1 MMFGWRWSRKAAH
14 INQTR
19 PRKKSTKKLSKEDL
33 SSCQS
38 EEVALS
44 IDREEHDIHFE
55 AIKKVASSGMESDEK
70 KKASPSSASKQV
82 FDKEE
87 GRTSSSPDK
96 EECVG
101 MIRKIEALTRKIN
114 FIHLLQTYQPES
126 DFHDPLYKELV
137 PPQLRW
143 IRELR
148 ELKISVSN
156 NNHVE
161 HEEFQHVQSRINA
174 IKEQIEA
181 KFLAVK
187 RNWVHAD
194 PGIWACILEEEDD
207 IMSLDESL
215 TQKSFSP
222 EGSANWTFERREDD
236 IMKSY
241 EENLTHKTEVG
252 LTPETSGDELLEIA
266 IDCAVHQVSNCIE
279 GRRIQDRRIR
289 KIGISGPKGEKV
301 ASALKDMQMV
311 KSKFIVLCISVS
323 RHHSIEKVRQNI
335 ATQTGI
341 LRSHKTDLTSEGSP
355 DQYWPGNFLLLVDCI
370 DGQIDL
376 HDLEIPDRGFLV
388 LTTQSQNAHEI
399 MDLDLEIRMEDHL
412 LPWKLFCRN
421 VGPSLVHSSPVI
433 QQMAAQ
439 LVKECHGHLRAIVLL
454 ARALKG
460 VTDIGVWEL
469 ALNQVLVKPEP
480 NQIEP
485 NQIKPSQVFRVLKFL
500 WDRKDIIT
508 RRCIINCADCKG
520 RRKADSVVSSWIE
533 YGIVETEAKGKV
545 ILQELINSFLL
556 ENLDNGFVQMHGETQ
571 SAMRRFIP
579 SHLRLGGL
587 RLTETPEVEGWFYS
601 KEIELMNNKLSELP
615 EKPECSFLQK
625 LLLHNNYDL
634 MEIPQ
639 LFFQDMPCLTHLD
652 LSYTS
657 IKSLPPSISNLKS
670 LKNFFLR
677 GCELLME
684 LPPDIG
690 ALENLELFDLEGT
703 EIMCL
708 PKEFGKLINLRRFK
722 VSFCQPADC
731 FKETKQMHTTI
742 PTGVLSKLNGL
753 WELIIDV
760 NPDGEWWDAD
770 VKVILNELSNL
781 KSLLSLELYLPSA
794 ELLQQL
800 LQRLRWGSTG
810 SLTSFRFTVGHH
822 RQRIISRLP
831 HEVEE
836 LFKDKKKG
844 KKCLEYINGEGIPT
858 EITKVLNHAHFFFL
872 DRHWTV
878 KMLSDFGNENMAN
891 LRFCL
896 LVECNELQTII
907 DGDYEYPLGVDK
919 KSVFKNLKYLG
930 IHYMQNLHSI
940 WKGPIDEGCLYNLKV
955 LALHTCPEL
964 TTIFTPDLLGNLS
977 ILEELIVED
986 CCKIK
991 SLVSQES
998 SDLKSGYV
1006 LKLKRI
1012 SLLDLPELVSISDV
1026 LSISPMLK
1034 SLIVYNCPKLETL
1047 YANKEPSN
1055 EYLKIKGDKEWWES
1069 LKWHESE
1076 SSSDKE
1082 STYEESSSDEESTYE
1097 ELGRGEDLID
1107 ELARDIYSHQREML

>member
-1 MMFGWRWSRKAAH
+1 
-14 INQTR
+14 
-19 PRKKSTKKLSKEDL
+19 
-33 SSCQS
+33 
-38 EEVALS
+38 
-44 IDREEHDIHFE
+44 
-55 AIKKVASSGMESDEK
+55 MESDKK
-70 KKASPSSASKQV
+70 KKASPSSASKRV

-101 MIRKIEALTRKIN
+101 MIRKIEALTRKIDL
-114 FIHLLQTYQPES
+114 IHLILS
-126 DFHDPLYKELV
+126 VHLV
-137 PPQLRW
+137 PSFQYFGFTRQLRW
-143 IRELR
+143 IQELR

-156 NNHVE
+156 NNHVK
-161 HEEFQHVQSRINA
+161 HEEFQEVQSRING
-174 IKEQIEA
+174 IKKRIEKEFQGVTRNLVLEQS
-181 KFLAVK
+181 
-187 RNWVHAD
+187 
-194 PGIWACILEEEDD
+194 GIWACIPQEEDD

-215 TQKSFSP
+215 TQKSFSR
-222 EGSANWTFERREDD
+222 EGSANWTFKRQEDD

-266 IDCAVHQVSNCIE
+266 IDSAVCQVSKCF
-279 GRRIQDRRIR
+279 QDEIR
-289 KIGISGPKGEKV
+289 VNKWHKYEIIGKIGISGLGGEKV

-311 KSKFIVLCISVS
+311 ISKCSVVLCISVS
-323 RHHSIEKVRQNI
+323 RHHSIEEVRQNI
-335 ATQTGI
+335 ATQTGR
-341 LRSHKTDLTSEGSP
+341 LRSGKTDYTSEGSL
-355 DQYWPGNFLLLVDCI
+355 DQYLPDNFLLLVDCI

-376 HDLEIPDRGFLV
+376 HDLKIPNCGFLV
-388 LTTQSQNAHEI
+388 LTTQSQNVREI

-421 VGPSLVHSSPVI
+421 VGPSLVHSSCVI
-433 QQMAAQ
+433 QQMAAR
-439 LVKECHGHLRAIVLL
+439 LVKECHGHLLAIVLL

-460 VTDIGVWEL
+460 VTDIGVWEF
-469 ALNQVLVKPEP
+469 ALNQLASRSSHQQKYG
-480 NQIEP
+480 I
-485 NQIKPSQVFRVLKFL
+485 SQVMVRVLKVF
-500 WDRKDIIT
+500 WHQKDSIT
-508 RRCIINCADCKG
+508 KRCIKILTD
-520 RRKADSVVSSWIE
+520 RDEWTVDSLVPSWIIN
-533 YGIVETEAKGKV
+533 GLVKTEEKGKE
-545 ILQELINSFLL
+545 IIQELVKSFLL
-556 ENLDNGFVQMHGETQ
+556 ENLDNGRRVKMHREALDVFRKYFVFT
-571 SAMRRFIP
+571 
-579 SHLRLGGL
+579 HLRQGGSG
-587 RLTETPEVEGWFYS
+587 LTETPSVEDWFYS
-601 KEIELMNNKLSELP
+601 EEIELMNNKLSKLP
-615 EKPECSFLQK
+615 EKPECSFLKK

-634 MEIPQ
+634 MEIPH
-639 LFFQDMPCLTHLD
+639 LFFQDMPRLTYLD

-670 LKNFFLR
+670 LQKFFLR

-684 LPPDIG
+684 LPPNIG
-690 ALENLELFDLEGT
+690 ALENLELFDLQGT
-703 EIMCL
+703 EIMYL
-708 PKEFGKLINLRRFK
+708 PKEIEKLINLVRLR
-722 VSFCQPADC
+722 VSFCQHANRC
-731 FKETKQMHTTI
+731 KETMQMDTAI
-742 PTGVLSKLNGL
+742 PRGVLSKLIRL

-770 VKVILNELSNL
+770 VNVILDELSNL
-781 KSLLSLELYLPSA
+781 ESLFILELYLPSA

-800 LQRLRWGSTG
+800 LQRLRRDSTKC
-810 SLTSFRFTVGHH
+810 LTYFRFSVGHH

-836 LFKDKKKG
+836 IFKKRKKCT
-844 KKCLEYINGEGIPT
+844 KCLEYINGEGIPT
-858 EITKVLNHAHFFFL
+858 EITEVLNHAEYFFL
-872 DRHWTV
+872 DRHWTL
-878 KMLSDFGNENMAN
+878 KMLSDFGNENMVN

-907 DGDYEYPLGVDK
+907 DGDYEYLLGVDK

-955 LALHTCPEL
+955 LALHTCPKL
-964 TTIFTPDLLGNLS
+964 TTIFTPDLLGNLR

-1047 YANKEPSN
+1047 YANKAPSN
-1055 EYLKIKGDKEWWES
+1055 KYLKIKGDKEWWES

-1076 SSSDKE
+1076 SSS
-1082 STYEESSSDEESTYE
+1082 SIRPTYE
-1097 ELGRGEDLID
+1097 ELGSEDLMD
-1107 ELARDIYSHQREML
+1107 ELARDIYSNQQEMLFL

>member
-1 MMFGWRWSRKAAH
+1 MMAITAVTVAKEEVTVGKRKRGEVKRRE
-14 INQTR
+14 NETVD
-19 PRKKSTKKLSKEDL
+19 KEDH
-33 SSCQS
+33 
-38 EEVALS
+38 A
-44 IDREEHDIHFE
+44 IHFE

-70 KKASPSSASKQV
+70 KAFGKMEKKASPSSASKQV

-87 GRTSSSPDK
+87 GLTSSSPDK

-101 MIRKIEALTRKIN
+101 MIRKIEALTRKIDL
-114 FIHLLQTYQPES
+114 IHLLRSYQSES
-126 DFHDPLYKELV
+126 AHLVQPYRPQSFDFRQKFDHLPR
-137 PPQLRW
+137 QLRD
-143 IRELR
+143 
-148 ELKISVSN
+148 LKALVSN
-156 NNHVE
+156 NNHVK
-161 HEEFQHVQSRINA
+161 HENFHVQKRINTV
-174 IKEQIEA
+174 KDSIEE
-181 KFLAVK
+181 KFQDVK
-187 RNWVHAD
+187 RNSVHED
-194 PGIWACILEEEDD
+194 SGIWAFIPQEEDD

-215 TQKSFSP
+215 TQKSFSR
-222 EGSANWTFERREDD
+222 EGSANWNFKRQEDD

-252 LTPETSGDELLEIA
+252 LTPETSRDELLEIA
-266 IDCAVHQVSNCIE
+266 INSAVRQVSKC
-279 GRRIQDRRIR
+279 IQDGIREIRWSEYGIIR
-289 KIGISGPKGEKV
+289 KIGISGLGGEKV

-311 KSKFIVLCISVS
+311 ISRCSVILRISVS
-323 RHHSIEKVRQNI
+323 RHHSIEEIRQNI
-335 ATQTGI
+335 TTQTGR
-341 LRSHKTDLTSEGSP
+341 LRSGKTDYTSEGSQ
-355 DQYWPGNFLLLVDCI
+355 DQYLPDNFLLLVDCI

-376 HDLEIPDRGFLV
+376 HDLKIPDCGFLV
-388 LTTQSQNAHEI
+388 LTTQSQKVHEI

-412 LPWKLFCRN
+412 LPWKLFCWN
-421 VGPSLVHSSPVI
+421 VGPSLVHSSSVI
-433 QQMAAQ
+433 QQMAVR
-439 LVKECHGHLRAIVLL
+439 LVKGCHGHLRAIVLL

-460 VTDIGVWEL
+460 VTDIGVWKL
-469 ALNQVLVKPEP
+469 ALNQVLVKPK
-480 NQIEP
+480 P
-485 NQIKPSQVFRVLKFL
+485 NQIKWSQVFRVLKFL

-508 RRCIINCADCKG
+508 KRCIINCADCQE
-520 RRKADSVVSSWIE
+520 RRTEDSLVSSWIE
-533 YGIVETEAKGKV
+533 YGLVETKANGKV

-556 ENLDNGFVQMHGETQ
+556 ENLDNGFVQMHRETRF
-571 SAMRRFIP
+571 AMRSFIP

-587 RLTETPEVEGWFYS
+587 GLTETPEVERWFYS
-601 KEIELMNNKLSELP
+601 QEIELMNNKLSELP

-670 LKNFFLR
+670 LKIFFLR

-703 EIMCL
+703 EIMYL

-722 VSFCQPADC
+722 VSFCQPANRC
-731 FKETKQMHTTI
+731 KETKQMDTTI
-742 PTGVLSKLNGL
+742 PTGVLSKLNRL
-753 WELIIDV
+753 QELIIDV

-770 VKVILNELSNL
+770 VKVILNELSNS
-781 KSLLSLELYLPSA
+781 KSLFILELYLPSA

-800 LQRLRWGSTG
+800 LQRLRRDSTEY
-810 SLTSFRFTVGHH
+810 LTYFRFTVGHH
-822 RQRIISRLP
+822 RQRIICRLP

-836 LFKDKKKG
+836 IFKKRKERT
-844 KKCLEYINGEGIPT
+844 KCLEYINGEGIPA
-858 EITKVLNHAHFFFL
+858 EITKVLNHANFFFL
-872 DRHWTV
+872 DRHWTL
-878 KMLSDFGNENMAN
+878 KMLSDFGNENLVN

-907 DGDYEYPLGVDK
+907 DGDYEYLSGVDK

-930 IHYMQNLHSI
+930 IHYMWNLQSI
-940 WKGPIDEGCLYNLKV
+940 WKGPIDEGCLSNLKV
-955 LALHTCPEL
+955 LALHTCPNL
-964 TTIFTPDLLGNLS
+964 TTIFTPDLLGNLR

-998 SDLKSGYV
+998 SDLKNGY
-1006 LKLKRI
+1006 LLQLLKRI

-1026 LSISPMLK
+1026 LSISPMLE

-1047 YANKEPSN
+1047 YAKSIA
-1055 EYLKIKGDKEWWES
+1055 L
-1069 LKWHESE
+1069 
-1076 SSSDKE
+1076 
-1082 STYEESSSDEESTYE
+1082 
-1097 ELGRGEDLID
+1097 
-1107 ELARDIYSHQREML
+1107 